1 MCACENES
9 VRASECVCVCVWVRA
24 PFFLFVGYIVWLWV
38 GGRGVGG

>member
-9 VRASECVCVCVWVRA
+9 VRASECVCVCGSVHL
-24 PFFLFVGYIVWLWV
+24 FFFFVGYIVWLWV

>member
-9 VRASECVCVCVWVRA
+9 VRASECVCVWVRA

-38 GGRGVGG
+38 GGRGAGG

>member
-9 VRASECVCVCVWVRA
+9 VRASECVCVCVG
-24 PFFLFVGYIVWLWV
+24 PCTFFLFVGYIVWLWV